1 MRGRWLTLITAVL
14 VAAASC
20 TSGGTDSVPTGES
33 FSQPDGDPERGGTVT
48 FGHAREPSTLNPM
61 TRDGRV
67 LATTM
72 VARTV
77 LAGAYRVTPDFE
89 YTPELLDGE
98 AETSGG
104 DGDGPFAVTWTLR
117 ESAEWSDGEPL
128 TARDLQFTYETIMD
142 EGVDVGSRTGYE
154 LITDTEV
161 VDERTWRAEFSEPY
175 APYRTLFSGT
185 DAVLPAHVLEGEDFG
200 SVWRDGI
207 VDPETGE
214 GIASGPF
221 VFEAWERGESLTVT
235 RNERYWGEPAMLDEI
250 TWTWAENSAA
260 LMAQLDRGEIDMARP
275 APRDSVVARA
285 RQLDGVAV
293 QTTAGPAWE
302 QLSFNSDTELLA
314 RDFVREAII
323 QAIDRE
329 ALVEELIGDV
339 HPEAEVLQNAIYE
352 TNRSEYAPHW
362 DRWSYDPDAATTLLE
377 ENGCTREEDG
387 GDEDDREGVFTCDG
401 ETLSFRYVGMTGV
414 NRRERIFAHIEG
426 QLADVGIEARP
437 DFDTPRETLG
447 RRLPDGDFELANF
460 GWIGGPDPSGADPI
474 FVCDGELN
482 YADYC
487 NEEISELVEGN
498 TTILDE
504 AERADVY
511 NEADELLAEDVPLVP
526 LFQVPVVLT
535 FDDEVGGVRVNP
547 TGQGPTWNAGDWY
560 RPG

>member
-1 MRGRWLTLITAVL
+1 MRGRWLALMTAVL
-14 VAAASC
+14 VATASC
-20 TSGGTDSVPTGES
+20 TSDGADSVPTGEG

-48 FGHAREPSTLNPM
+48 FGHDREPTTLNPM

-77 LAGAYRVTPDFE
+77 LAGAYRVTPGFE

-104 DGDGPFAVTWTLR
+104 DGDDPFAVTWTLR
-117 ESAEWSDGEPL
+117 ESAQWSDGEPL

-142 EGVDVGSRTGYE
+142 EGLDVGSRTGYE

-235 RNERYWGEPAMLDEI
+235 RNERYWDEPAMLDEI

-275 APRDSVVARA
+275 APRASVVARA

-302 QLSFNSDTELLA
+302 QLSFNFDTELLA

-329 ALVEELIGDV
+329 ALVAELVSDV
-339 HPEAEVLQNAIYE
+339 HPGAQVLQNAIYE

-377 ENGCTREEDG
+377 ENGCTREGDG
-387 GDEDDREGVFTCDG
+387 DGVFTCDG

-414 NRRERIFAHIEG
+414 SRRERIFQRVEE
-426 QLADVGIEARP
+426 QLAAVGIEVRP
-437 DFDTPRETLG
+437 DFDTPQETLG
-447 RRLPDGDFELANF
+447 RKLPDGDFELANF
-460 GWIGGPDPSGADPI
+460 GWIGDPDPSGGDSV

-487 NEEISELVEGN
+487 NEDVSELIEGN
-498 TTILDE
+498 TTILDK

-526 LFQVPVVLT
+526 LFQIPIVLT
-535 FDDEVGGVRVNP
+535 FDDGIGGVRVNP
-547 TGQGPTWNAGDWY
+547 TGRGPTWNAGDWY

>member
-1 MRGRWLTLITAVL
+1 MRGRWLILIIAVL
-14 VAAASC
+14 VATASC
-20 TSGGTDSVPTGES
+20 TSGGTDSVPTGEG

-48 FGHAREPSTLNPM
+48 FGHDREPTTLNPM

-89 YTPELLDGE
+89 YVPDLLDGE

-185 DAVLPAHVLEGEDFG
+185 EAVLPAHVLEGEDFG

-302 QLSFNSDTELLA
+302 QLSFNFDTELLA
-314 RDFVREAII
+314 RDFMREAII
-323 QAIDRE
+323 LAIDRE

-352 TNRSEYAPHW
+352 TNRAEYAPHW

-387 GDEDDREGVFTCDG
+387 DEDDREGVFTCDG

-414 NRRERIFAHIEG
+414 SRRERIFERIKG
-426 QLADVGIEARP
+426 QLADVGIEVRP
-437 DFDTPRETLG
+437 DFDSPQETLG
-447 RRLPDGDFELANF
+447 RRLPDGDFELTNF
-460 GWIGGPDPSGADPI
+460 GWIGGPDPSGGDPI

-487 NEEISELVEGN
+487 NEDVSELIEGN
-498 TTILDE
+498 TTVLDE

-535 FDDEVGGVRVNP
+535 FDDEVGGLRVNP
-547 TGQGPTWNAGDWY
+547 TGRGPTWNAGDWY